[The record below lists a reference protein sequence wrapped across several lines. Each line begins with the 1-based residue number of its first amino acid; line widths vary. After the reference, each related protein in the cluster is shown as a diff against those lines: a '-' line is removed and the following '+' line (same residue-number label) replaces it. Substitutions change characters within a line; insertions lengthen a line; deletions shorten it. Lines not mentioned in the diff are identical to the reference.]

1 MLTRRSA
8 LIVVGVLLLAGTAA
22 WAAAKTAKPKP
33 DPANDPYKLLCDAY
47 LDGKWEDVEKTL
59 AAKILPPSLRQH
71 GAEVTAIRTTVT
83 ECRPGWWET
92 CKANFGGKF
101 SPVVWGQTL
110 DATFAPGDKTSTQMN
125 QANNNISFT
134 ITWPAG
140 EMDNPAEAEHGFSRG
155 DLMDLGIWGQL
166 GTALSWK
173 QVSPQSL
180 GNLSPTD
187 KLALMRYQD
196 FRSNVTGLYYGTPKA
211 RRWGL
216 FLYLLAWKNDYAK
229 LPTVNARKAN
239 GAMFLAEVLTE
250 PSKYPSLPLPKEEP
264 AEKTEEKLAE
274 QYRDWIE
281 NARLDLGRGQLAA
294 GGDQEIRPGELRLGD
309 HPHETNRDAEQQ
321 AQDLARPLGGREVPP
336 GAMLGSR
343 NSSKRRSLQTR
354 RSRLSRAPGRRANRE
369 SHRCGS
375 GGRRNCVAGNP
386 HDRLGGRQAG
396 EIEGRVQGGRQGRER
411 SLPAHLQGLP

>member
-281 NARLDLGRGQLAA
+281 THGLTLAEDNLLRAAIKKFAQANYDWETIRTKQIVTLNNKLRISLD
-294 GGDQEIRPGELRLGD
+294 PLGD
-309 HPHETNRDAEQQ
+309 EKFRPERDAWLKKQLQ
-321 AQDLARPLGGREVPP
+321 KAILAEKKKPP
-336 GAMLGSR
+336 VKGAG
-343 NSSKRRSLQTR
+343 K
-354 RSRLSRAPGRRANRE
+354 
-369 SHRCGS
+369 
-375 GGRRNCVAGNP
+375 
-386 HDRLGGRQAG
+386 
-396 EIEGRVQGGRQGRER
+396 EGK
-411 SLPAHLQGLP
+411 P